1 LQFRLT
7 VGVGTY
13 EELSLASKF
22 ELLWLADLRGSRGE
36 GAGTRETAED
46 AAEAPELGP
55 GAAGG
60 KSKAEDEDSEVRGRC
75 SFLEQ
80 SKSG

>member
-1 LQFRLT
+1 M
-7 VGVGTY
+7 
-13 EELSLASKF
+13 
-22 ELLWLADLRGSRGE
+22 LWLADLRGSRGE

-46 AAEAPELGP
+46 AAEAPQLAP
-55 GAAGG
+55 PAAGA

-80 SKSG
+80 SKSCQLEH

>member
-1 LQFRLT
+1 LQCSASS
-7 VGVGTY
+7 TY

-46 AAEAPELGP
+46 APEAPELGP
-55 GAAGG
+55 AAAGA
-60 KSKAEDEDSEVRGRC
+60 KSKAEDSEARGRC

-80 SKSG
+80 